1 MGMSKVAPWG
11 KPELGGIPISS
22 SGIEYSK
29 AMGGIGPRAHKRAKG
44 ERFRGNMGKNVQRMS
59 RNDIGEVRDYSNA
72 VPGIRSLV

>member
-44 ERFRGNMGKNVQRMS
+44 ERFRGNMGKNV
-59 RNDIGEVRDYSNA
+59 
-72 VPGIRSLV
+72 